1 MGIPPARSVPL
12 TSQIHEVIVLQPVDG
27 LELAPHIEILC
38 GIEEVMDC
46 GVLLVSSKDLLGFER
61 SGNKEWAR

>member
-1 MGIPPARSVPL
+1 M
-12 TSQIHEVIVLQPVDG
+12 LQPVDG